1 MDQYKDC
8 SGTESGRILD
18 RDKDHEG
25 REMEIKNMQKLEV
38 DETND
43 LAGAKKAK
51 MDTIYTQELDDEDE
65 HTREEEYTREDVMQ
79 DTPPIEVARMML
91 SMAAS
96 AKDRRGQHTCLVGR
110 HDIRTAIFDATGSGK
125 CWGDAVTD

>member
-1 MDQYKDC
+1 
-8 SGTESGRILD
+8 
-18 RDKDHEG
+18 
-25 REMEIKNMQKLEV
+25 MEIKNMQKLEV

-65 HTREEEYTREDVMQ
+65 HAREEEYTREDVMQ